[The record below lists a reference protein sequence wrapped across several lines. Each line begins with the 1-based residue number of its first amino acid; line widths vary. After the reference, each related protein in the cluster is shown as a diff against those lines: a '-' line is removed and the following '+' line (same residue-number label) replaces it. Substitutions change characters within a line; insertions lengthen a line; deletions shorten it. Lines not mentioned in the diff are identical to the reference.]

1 MKSVIMAACA
11 ALAVGAM
18 GVGTNEAVAQ
28 CGYGGGFGGYGYSG
42 YSNPRS
48 SFSVGINY
56 NRFPSYRSSSRAFNR
71 GHYDYHP
78 TTVYRHRNHLH
89 VQPGHYD
96 YHHRG
101 HVHHL
106 WR

>member
-1 MKSVIMAACA
+1 MKHLMMAACA
-11 ALAVGAM
+11 ALAIGVAGAD
-18 GVGTNEAVAQ
+18 EAVAQ

-42 YSNPRS
+42 YSVPRS
-48 SFSVGINY
+48 SFSVGFGQN
-56 NRFPSYRSSSRAFNR
+56 NFRSYRSRYNGGFNR
-71 GHYDYHP
+71 
-78 TTVYRHRNHLH
+78 
-89 VQPGHYD
+89 GHYD